1 MALPLLQYKPTTQNV
16 RVRSFGVAD
25 EDEDTP
31 YIYRLEDTNSAA
43 EILGLINAVYRQLYS
58 EHAVLQA
65 NRQKTLESQLKNRT
79 LTVRDFVRGIAK
91 SEAFYRLVVESNN
104 NYRLVE
110 VCLKRFL
117 GRAPYNKD
125 EEIAW
130 SIKIGTL
137 GFYGFVDALIDSEE
151 YTEAFGDYTV
161 PYQRKRME
169 GRPINLVTPRYGED
183 YREVVGTVKN
193 DWRFT
198 VEKFYSRKYQ
208 ERQLQ
213 EGDPRKYRDMAANVN
228 SKRTYAQNVSA
239 SSIDYLSKV
248 PYRGKR

>member
-1 MALPLLQYKPTTQNV
+1 MALPLLNYKPTTQNA

-31 YIYRLEDTNSAA
+31 YIYRLEDTNSPAEVLDLIAA
-43 EILGLINAVYRQLYS
+43 AYRQLFS

-65 NRQKTLESQLKNRT
+65 NRQKHLESQLKNRT
-79 LTVRDFVRGIAK
+79 ITVRDFVRGIAK
-91 SEAFYRLVVESNN
+91 SEAFYKLVVESNN

-117 GRAPYNKD
+117 GRAPYNKE

-151 YTEAFGDYTV
+151 YTQAFGDYTV

-183 YREVVGTVKN
+183 YRETVGTVKT

-198 VEKFYSRKYQ
+198 VEKYYSRKNQ
-208 ERQLQ
+208 ERQLA
-213 EGDPRKYRDMAANVN
+213 EGDPRKYRDMAAAVN
-228 SKRTYAQNVSA
+228 TNRTYAQNI
-239 SSIDYLSKV
+239 SSFNIDYLSKV
-248 PYRGKR
+248 PYRGGR

>member
-183 YREVVGTVKN
+183 YREVIGTVKT

>member
-1 MALPLLQYKPTTQNV
+1 MALPLLAYKPTTQNV
-16 RVRSFGVAD
+16 RVRSFGLAD

-31 YIYRLEDTNSAA
+31 YIYRLEDSYSPV
-43 EILGLINAVYRQLYS
+43 ELLGLINAVYRQLFS
-58 EHAVLQA
+58 EHAVLQV
-65 NRQKTLESQLKNRT
+65 NRQKHLESQLKNRT
-79 LTVRDFVRGIAK
+79 ITVRDFVRGILK
-91 SEAFYRLVVESNN
+91 SEAFYNLVVAVNN

-110 VCLKRFL
+110 ICLKRVL

-130 SIKIGTL
+130 SIKIGTV

-151 YTEAFGDYTV
+151 YDEAFGDFIV

-183 YREVVGTVKN
+183 YREVVGTVKT

-198 VEKFYSRKYQ
+198 LEKFYDRKYQ
-208 ERQLQ
+208 DRRLA
-213 EGDPRKYRDMAANVN
+213 EGDPRKYRDMAAAVN
-228 SKRTYAQNVSA
+228 TSRNYAQNVS
-239 SSIDYLSKV
+239 SFSIDYLNKV

>member
-1 MALPLLQYKPTTQNV
+1 MPLPLLAYKPTTQNV
-16 RVRSFGVAD
+16 RVSSFGKAD

-31 YIYRLEDTNSAA
+31 YIYRLEDSNSPN
-43 EILGLINAVYRQLYS
+43 EVLGLIGAVYRQLFS
-58 EHAVLQA
+58 EHAVLQV
-65 NRQKTLESQLKNRT
+65 NRQKHLESQLKNRT

-91 SEAFYRLVVESNN
+91 SEAFYQLVVECND

-117 GRAPYNKD
+117 GRQPYNQ
-125 EEIAW
+125 EEKIAW
-130 SIKIGTL
+130 SIKIATL
-137 GFYGFVDALIDSEE
+137 GFYGFVDALIDSDE
-151 YTEAFGDYTV
+151 YNQAFGDYTV

-183 YREVVGTVKN
+183 YREVVGTVKT

-198 VEKFYSRKYQ
+198 VEKFYSRKSQ
-208 ERQLQ
+208 ERQLP
-213 EGDPRKYRDMAANVN
+213 EGDPRRYSGMASTVN
-228 SKRTYAQNVSA
+228 TKRTYAQNISA

>member
-1 MALPLLQYKPTTQNV
+1 MALPLLVYKPTTQNV
-16 RVRSFGVAD
+16 RVRSFGIAD

-31 YIYRLEDTNSAA
+31 YIYRLEDSNSPA
-43 EILGLINAVYRQLYS
+43 EILDLISAVYRQLFS
-58 EHAVLQA
+58 EHAVLQV
-65 NRQKTLESQLKNRT
+65 NRQKNLESQLKNRT
-79 LTVRDFVRGIAK
+79 ITVRDFVRGVVK
-91 SEAFYRLVVESNN
+91 SEAFYRLVVEANN

-110 VCLKRFL
+110 ICVKRLL

-130 SIKIGTL
+130 SIKIGTG

-151 YTEAFGDYTV
+151 YNEAFGDFTV
-161 PYQRKRME
+161 PHQRKRME

-183 YREVVGTVKN
+183 YREILGTVKT

-208 ERQLQ
+208 ERQLP
-213 EGDPRKYRDMAANVN
+213 EGDPRRYRNMASDVN
-228 SKRTYAQNVSA
+228 SKRNYPPAVSSQN
-239 SSIDYLSKV
+239 IDYLSKV

>member
-1 MALPLLQYKPTTQNV
+1 MALALLNYKPTTQNT

-31 YIYRLEDTNSAA
+31 YIYRMEDSNSPA
-43 EILGLINAVYRQLYS
+43 EILDLIGAVYRQLYS
-58 EHAVLQA
+58 EHAVLRF
-65 NRQKTLESQLKNRT
+65 NRQQTLESQLKNRSI
-79 LTVRDFVRGIAK
+79 TVRDFVRGIAK
-91 SEAFYRLVVESNN
+91 SEAFYKLVVECNN

-110 VCLKRFL
+110 ICIKRFL
-117 GRAPYNKD
+117 GRAPYNKE

-137 GFYGFVDALIDSEE
+137 GFYGFVDALIDSNE
-151 YTEAFGDYTV
+151 YNEAFGDYTV

-183 YREVVGTVKN
+183 YREIVGTVKT

-198 VEKFYSRKYQ
+198 VEKFYSRKSQ
-208 ERQLQ
+208 ERQLV
-213 EGDPRKYRDMAANVN
+213 EGDPRKFREMAATVN
-228 SKRTYAQNVSA
+228 SKRIYPPSVS
-239 SSIDYLSKV
+239 SFNIDYLNKV

>member
-1 MALPLLQYKPTTQNV
+1 MALPLLNYKPTTQNT
-16 RVRSFGVAD
+16 RVRSFGLAD

-31 YIYRLEDTNSAA
+31 YIYRLEDKNSAP
-43 EILGLINAVYRQLYS
+43 EILDLIGAVYRQLFS
-58 EHAVLQA
+58 EHAVLQV
-65 NRQKTLESQLKNRT
+65 NRQKHLESQLKNRT
-79 LTVRDFVRGIAK
+79 LTVREFVRGIAK
-91 SEAFYRLVVESNN
+91 SPVFYNLVVEANN

-110 VCLKRFL
+110 ICLKRFL
-117 GRAPYNKD
+117 GRAPYNKE

-183 YREVVGTVKN
+183 YREVVGTVKT

-198 VEKFYSRKYQ
+198 VEKFYSRKSQ
-208 ERQLQ
+208 ERQLA
-213 EGDPRKYRDMAANVN
+213 EGDPRKYRDMAAAVN
-228 SKRTYAQNVSA
+228 TSRNYAQNVS
-239 SSIDYLSKV
+239 SFNIDYLNKV
-248 PYRGKR
+248 PRRGR

>member
-1 MALPLLQYKPTTQNV
+1 MALPLLAYKPTTQNA

-31 YIYRLEDTNSAA
+31 YIYRLEDSFSPVELIA
-43 EILGLINAVYRQLYS
+43 LINAVYRQLFS
-58 EHAVLQA
+58 EHAVLQV
-65 NRQKTLESQLKNRT
+65 NRQKHLESQLKNRT

-91 SEAFYRLVVESNN
+91 SEAFYKLVVESNN

-130 SIKIGTL
+130 SIKIATL
-137 GFYGFVDALIDSEE
+137 GFYGFVDALIDSDE
-151 YTEAFGDYTV
+151 YTQAFGDYTV

-183 YREVVGTVKN
+183 FREIVGTVKT

-208 ERQLQ
+208 ERQLA
-213 EGDPRKYRDMAANVN
+213 EGDPRKYRDLAASVN
-228 SKRTYAQNVSA
+228 TQRNYAQNVSA
-239 SSIDYLSKV
+239 SNLDYLSKV

>member
-1 MALPLLQYKPTTQNV
+1 MALPLLTYKPTTQNV
-16 RVRSFGVAD
+16 RVRSFGLAD

-31 YIYRLEDTNSAA
+31 YIYRLEDAYSPV
-43 EILGLINAVYRQLYS
+43 ELIGLINAVYRQLFS
-58 EHAVLQA
+58 EHAVLQV
-65 NRQKTLESQLKNRT
+65 NRQQHLESQLKNRT
-79 LTVRDFVRGIAK
+79 ITVRDFVRGILK
-91 SEAFYRLVVESNN
+91 SEAFYNLVVAANN

-110 VCLKRFL
+110 ICIKRVL

-130 SIKIGTL
+130 SIKIGTG
-137 GFYGFVDALIDSEE
+137 GFYGFVDALVDSEE
-151 YTEAFGDYTV
+151 YNEAFGDFTV

-183 YREVVGTVKN
+183 YREIVGTVKT

-198 VEKFYSRKYQ
+198 LEKFYDRKYQ
-208 ERQLQ
+208 NRQLP
-213 EGDPRKYRDMAANVN
+213 EGDPRKYRDMAAAVN
-228 SKRTYAQNVSA
+228 TSRNYAQNVS
-239 SSIDYLSKV
+239 SFSIDYLNKV

>member
-1 MALPLLQYKPTTQNV
+1 MPLPLLEYKPTTQNF
-16 RVRSFGVAD
+16 RVRSFGLAD
-25 EDEDTP
+25 EDEETP
-31 YIYRLEDTNSAA
+31 YIYRLEDSNSAA
-43 EILGLINAVYRQLYS
+43 QVLDLIGAVYRQLFS
-58 EHAVLQA
+58 EHAVLQV

-79 LTVRDFVRGIAK
+79 LTVRDFVRGVVK
-91 SEAFYRLVVESNN
+91 SEAFYNLVVAVNN

-110 VCLKRFL
+110 VCLKRIL
-117 GRAPYNKD
+117 GRAPYNKE

-130 SIKIGTL
+130 SIKIATL

-151 YTEAFGDYTV
+151 YTQEFGDFTV

-183 YREVVGTVKN
+183 FRETVGTVKT

-198 VEKFYSRKYQ
+198 LEKFYDRKYQ
-208 ERQLQ
+208 TQRLA
-213 EGDPRKYRDMAANVN
+213 EGDPRKYRDMAAAVN
-228 SKRTYAQNVSA
+228 TKRNYAQNISA

-248 PYRGKR
+248 PYRGRR

>member
-1 MALPLLQYKPTTQNV
+1 MALPLLAYKPTTQNV
-16 RVRSFGVAD
+16 RVRSFGLAD

-31 YIYRLEDTNSAA
+31 YIYRLEDTYSPV
-43 EILGLINAVYRQLYS
+43 ELIGLINAVYRQLFS
-58 EHAVLQA
+58 EHAVLQV
-65 NRQKTLESQLKNRT
+65 NRQQHLESQLKNRT
-79 LTVRDFVRGIAK
+79 ITVRDFVRGILK
-91 SEAFYRLVVESNN
+91 SEAFYNLVVAANN

-110 VCLKRFL
+110 ICLKRVL

-130 SIKIGTL
+130 SIKIGTG
-137 GFYGFVDALIDSEE
+137 GFYGFVDALVDSEE
-151 YTEAFGDYTV
+151 YTEAFGDFTV

-183 YREVVGTVKN
+183 YREIVGTVKT

-198 VEKFYSRKYQ
+198 LEKFYDRKYQ
-208 ERQLQ
+208 QQRLA
-213 EGDPRKYRDMAANVN
+213 EGDPRKYRDMAATVN
-228 SKRTYAQNVSA
+228 TSRNYAQNVSA
-239 SSIDYLSKV
+239 HSIDYLSKV

>member
-1 MALPLLQYKPTTQNV
+1 MALPLLNYKPTTQNA
-16 RVRSFGVAD
+16 RVRSFGIAD

-31 YIYRLEDTNSAA
+31 YIYRLEDSNSPA
-43 EILGLINAVYRQLYS
+43 EVLDLINAIYRQLFS
-58 EHAVLQA
+58 EHAVLQV
-65 NRQKTLESQLKNRT
+65 NRQKNLESQLKNKT
-79 LTVRDFVRGIAK
+79 ITVRDFVRGIAK
-91 SEAFYRLVVESNN
+91 SPAFYNLVVESNN

-110 VCLKRFL
+110 VTIKRFL

-137 GFYGFVDALIDSEE
+137 GYYGFVDALIDSEE
-151 YTEAFGDYTV
+151 YTQAFGDYTV

-183 YREVVGTVKN
+183 YREVVGTVKT

-198 VEKFYSRKYQ
+198 VEKFYSRKSQ
-208 ERQLQ
+208 ERQLA
-213 EGDPRKYRDMAANVN
+213 EGDPRKYRDMAAAVN
-228 SKRTYAQNVSA
+228 TKRNYPPSVST
-239 SSIDYLSKV
+239 SNMDFLSKV

>member
-1 MALPLLQYKPTTQNV
+1 MALPLLAYKPTTQNA

-31 YIYRLEDTNSAA
+31 YIYRLEDSFSPV
-43 EILGLINAVYRQLYS
+43 ELIGLINAVYRQLFS
-58 EHAVLQA
+58 EHAVLQV
-65 NRQKTLESQLKNRT
+65 NRQQHLESQLKNRT

-91 SEAFYRLVVESNN
+91 SEAFYKLVVESNN

-130 SIKIGTL
+130 SIKIATL

-151 YTEAFGDYTV
+151 YTQAFGDYTV

-183 YREVVGTVKN
+183 FREIAGTVKT

-208 ERQLQ
+208 ERQLA
-213 EGDPRKYRDMAANVN
+213 EGDPRKYRDLAATVN
-228 SKRTYAQNVSA
+228 TKRNYAQNVSA
-239 SSIDYLSKV
+239 SSLDYLSKV
-248 PYRGKR
+248 PYRGRR